1 MYFPTCN
8 DICRLHLYLSL
19 SDSDCSS
26 DKNHEA
32 VSTEQVKSVS
42 FEVFAVICFLF
53 KLYLFQLD
61 ENILYFRFIK

>member
-26 DKNHEA
+26 DKIQEA
-32 VSTEQVKSVS
+32 VSTEQVQSVS
-42 FEVFAVICFLF
+42 FEVYAVICFSF

-61 ENILYFRFIK
+61 EKFYTSDS

>member
-19 SDSDCSS
+19 LDSDCSS
-26 DKNHEA
+26 DKNQEA
-32 VSTEQVKSVS
+32 VSTEQVQSVS
-42 FEVFAVICFLF
+42 FEVHAVICFSF

-61 ENILYFRFIK
+61 EKFCTSDS